1 MKDEDVSTHNR
12 TVYPTWRSESLV
24 DETRRLHSLTGQCAL
39 ILGEAIE
46 FVVDVKEALR
56 ESPKF
61 TLPLGLQLRLE

>member
-1 MKDEDVSTHNR
+1 MR
-12 TVYPTWRSESLV
+12 FACWLLTVV
-24 DETRRLHSLTGQCAL
+24 TRRFHSLTGQCAL